1 MVERTA
7 PNHSWRN
14 PVERIIMSVINLGLQ
29 CVGTNAI
36 QGQLS
41 SEFEKNANNLNAVR
55 EATK

>member
-1 MVERTA
+1 
-7 PNHSWRN
+7 
-14 PVERIIMSVINLGLQ
+14 MSVINLGLQ